1 MTTTTLPTHPK
12 HGGSEL
18 ASDIRIRTRSRYARS
33 VVRLGVGAIPAGTS
47 ARKVTGGPL
56 VEGPWV
62 YCYPLAVVIAKDPLP
77 AETVID
83 AEPGDLFV
91 IDRVTYRLV
100 DNDPWGYPDL
110 APVG

>member
-1 MTTTTLPTHPK
+1 MATTTLPTYPRY
-12 HGGSEL
+12 GGSEI
-18 ASDIRIRTRSRYARS
+18 ASDIRIRTYSRYAGH
-33 VVRLGVGAIPAGTS
+33 VVRLGVGAIPAGHE
-47 ARKVTGGPL
+47 ARKEFGGQLIP
-56 VEGPWV
+56 GPWA
-62 YCYPLAVVIAKDPLP
+62 YTYPLATMIAKDPLP